1 MIKVRING
9 RVREF
14 ETAEQYEQYLEA
26 QNPKPKKKRKKK
38 VDYKAIEEDN
48 TEENGEA

>member
-1 MIKVRING
+1 MIKIRING

-26 QNPKPKKKRKKK
+26 QNPKPKKKRKK
-38 VDYKAIEEDN
+38 VDYKAVEEDN
-48 TEENGEA
+48 TEDNGEA